1 MIVFRQGETEVSGAD
16 TIAENVPEADMSSV
30 QRFISRSR

>member
-1 MIVFRQGETEVSGAD
+1 MIVFRQGETEVSGPD
-16 TIAENVPEADMSSV
+16 TMPKNVPEADMSSV